1 MSTAQD
7 SIIQDPAA
15 RRELWRR
22 MQIPVFAFVVLL
34 MFLSAIVLLGA
45 LAPSRIASFIEIGLA
60 VCMIVTVLLFS
71 MEVRLEAPLMR
82 FFSLL
87 GFAWVC
93 ILFGMV
99 LLDYLSR

>member
-1 MSTAQD
+1 M
-7 SIIQDPAA
+7 
-15 RRELWRR
+15 RV
-22 MQIPVFAFVVLL
+22 PVFAFAALL
-34 MFLSAIVLLGA
+34 LFLAAIVLLGA
-45 LAPSRIASFIEIGLA
+45 LAPSRMASFIEIGLA
-60 VCMIVTVLLFS
+60 VCMILTVLLFS